1 MAEQKLIKVTNR
13 ELARVGYYIPDLDV
27 RRQFSVGETK
37 SISFEELEKLSFI
50 PGGKALIKNYLLVQD
65 KEVLD
70 KILNEKIEPEYFYT
84 EAEIRKLLTTGTIG
98 QLEDCLNFAPEGTI
112 SLVQKLAVELKINDI
127 NKRDLIFKKTGF
139 NVTKAIENLNDEDKE
154 EKAPVVRKAAPVV
167 AAAAPVKK

>member
-65 KEVLD
+65 KEVLN

-84 EAEIRKLLTTGTIG
+84 EAEIRKLLTSGTIG

-167 AAAAPVKK
+167 TVSAPVKK

>member
-65 KEVLD
+65 KEVLN

-84 EAEIRKLLTTGTIG
+84 EAEIRKLLTSGTIG

-167 AAAAPVKK
+167 TASAPVKK